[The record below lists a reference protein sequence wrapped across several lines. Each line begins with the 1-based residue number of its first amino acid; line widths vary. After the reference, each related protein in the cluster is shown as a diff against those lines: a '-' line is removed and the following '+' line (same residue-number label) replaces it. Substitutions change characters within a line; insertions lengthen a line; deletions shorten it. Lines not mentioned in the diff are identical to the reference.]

1 MCSHKSK
8 IPDPGLNEA
17 VESYSGLLT
26 VDPANNGNM
35 FFWFFPAEE
44 NPETAPVVIWL
55 QGGPGS
61 SSMFGALKLHGA
73 VLTTVDENDNLSG
86 VASNPNSWAK
96 KHNMIYIDNPVGAG
110 QLHTYIA
117 G

>member
-1 MCSHKSK
+1 MWKHGKTSTLRE
-8 IPDPGLNEA
+8 GLFLA
-17 VESYSGLLT
+17 L
-26 VDPANNGNM
+26 
-35 FFWFFPAEE
+35 
-44 NPETAPVVIWL
+44 L

-110 QLHTYIA
+110 
-117 G
+117 GG

>member
-1 MCSHKSK
+1 M
-8 IPDPGLNEA
+8 
-17 VESYSGLLT
+17 ESYSGLLT
-26 VDPANNGNM
+26 VDPTNNGNM
-35 FFWFFPAEE
+35 FFWFFPALES
-44 NPETAPVVIWL
+44 PETAPVVIWL
-55 QGGPGS
+55 QGGPGT

-110 QLHTYIA
+110 KGRSTAQLDYKVSLRLLIQQ
-117 G
+117 